1 MDRIK
6 ASFKTALLFGLY
18 QLALIW
24 LFDIFSF
31 FKNDL
36 SSIIAY
42 VISFITIV
50 LFHLISDFILSKLF
64 KSDQMEGAVKSIS
77 FISSS
82 FLASLSCFWILK
94 GDTTVLLII
103 ISAFVIPALLPSITF
118 FLLHIFKE
126 NESIEVQ
133 PQIIYVGQAKE
144 EVKEEQIIRF
154 ILENESG
161 KKLLDVAINRIIC
174 FEANDNYVVT
184 YYLDKEDKIKK
195 SMERISLKKI
205 EEMLNGLGVT
215 SFSRVHK
222 SYLVHQLFISEIK
235 GKAQAQKIKLHHLE
249 ILVPVSRT
257 FNLSTLDINF

>member
-1 MDRIK
+1 MDTIK
-6 ASFKTALLFGLY
+6 TSLKTALLFGLY
-18 QLALIW
+18 QTALIW

-36 SSIIAY
+36 STLTAY
-42 VISFITIV
+42 VISFTTVV
-50 LFHLISDFILSKLF
+50 LFHLVSEFILSKLL
-64 KSDQMEGAVKSIS
+64 KSDQMEGVIKSIS
-77 FISSS
+77 FITSS

-94 GDTTVLLII
+94 GDSTVLLII

-126 NESIEVQ
+126 NESKEVQ
-133 PQIIYVGQAKE
+133 PQIVYVEKE
-144 EVKEEQIIRF
+144 EIKEEQTIRF

-161 KKLLDVAINRIIC
+161 KKLLDVAINKIIC

-184 YYLDKEDKIKK
+184 YYLDKENKVKK

-205 EEMLNGLGVT
+205 EEMLNGLGVKT
-215 SFSRVHK
+215 FSRVHK
-222 SYLVHQLFISEIK
+222 SYLIHQLFIDEIK

-249 ILVPVSRT
+249 LLVPVSRT
-257 FNLSTLDINF
+257 FNLSTLTIDM